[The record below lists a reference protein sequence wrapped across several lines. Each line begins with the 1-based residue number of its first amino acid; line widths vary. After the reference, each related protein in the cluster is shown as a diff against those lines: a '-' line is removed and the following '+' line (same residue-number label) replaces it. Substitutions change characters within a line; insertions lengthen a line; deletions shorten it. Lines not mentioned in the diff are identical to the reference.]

1 MENRVELCCH
11 TKMSKLQGINY
22 AKEYIEEAINRGYKS
37 IAITDVDSTQAFFE
51 AYEYLKLNIDN
62 QDFKVIYGSELHF
75 KDSPNSDKIYSIYV
89 YVKEQNGLK
98 NLYNLISE
106 AYKNVENEIPIIDK
120 SDLIEYRKGLLYA
133 AIGSQSEVYRNIE
146 NKNINFIVDFYDFIG
161 IEPNES
167 SKNINMKINKICKKY
182 NKILIG
188 TSECNFIH
196 KDDYKCNEVLN
207 FYKKSTNIEYGNNK
221 YFQTTDELLNCFD
234 YIEEPKEIVINN
246 PIKIAEQIKKIE
258 LISHKI
264 EYPKI
269 DFADRIIAKKCY
281 DKVREIYGEELSKE
295 VKDRLELELQSIRKN
310 NFDSIYLISSE
321 LAKYSNELGYT
332 VGSRGSVGNSFVA
345 FLLGITEINPLK
357 YNLPFEFF
365 AGINYDKE
373 PDIDLNFS
381 KKIQEKIFT
390 YLQKKYGKDRII
402 CGGTVGSL
410 ADKTI
415 EKAYDEYANT
425 FEIKDTSDKDTI
437 INKLI
442 GVKRCTGE
450 HPGGIFIIPDNMDI
464 TDFCATEIG
473 KKNHTKTHNDYHAIW
488 NTGLYKFDI
497 LGHDDPTMI
506 HELEKETNTNSND
519 IKFDDKETLKMFL
532 HANDKSYPISTTGIP
547 EFGTTFV
554 KKMIEISKP
563 RNFND
568 LVCISALSH
577 GTGTWTYNASSLI
590 EKEHKKVDEVISNR
604 ADMFNYL
611 VKNGIE
617 KNTAFDIVEFV
628 RKGKASKGRDLWKH
642 NRDRYKEL
650 NDKWEE
656 YKALLKEHNISDWY
670 IEDAEKIKYMFPK
683 AHAIGYTMNA
693 FKIAWYKIYFPKAF
707 YKAYFKIKSDLD
719 IKDYYCKRQVMTEL
733 NRLYDLR
740 EVHDNNME
748 FDYDYNNNDK
758 IKDLELVLE
767 MFNRGILK
775 EKEELKDDYNL
786 INSRAIA
793 DYCRSIKHKF
803 NTEELAVLV
812 YRNQRMSLEEKI
824 VKYNDLIKNYPDME
838 VIERINCKH
847 YDSVKTMIK
856 KEIQRIKILN
866 KKLMQDDE
874 NSIYT
879 WNEYNKSTQKYE
891 HSGDIEH
898 TFITYK
904 EAFKDIQDYIKE
916 YDDTISFRITK
927 KYFDK
932 RKGKLFADYNVENK
946 KSILVDLSESN
957 NNFLDIDNIF
967 LNIPTPFKKGDILLS
982 NSPAMKSWGDNKDI
996 FVLDWLCTWRKNL
1009 SMHLADGNYDSS
1021 DMIGYGYY
1029 LINEDTTEFVRDH
1042 KWNYDSFEYYDGELT
1057 GRNRIIKDISSF
1069 IKGKIELELFVHAYD
1084 VYKTEFKNEMPN
1096 CYTDEGLKLAGMTDT
1111 DIQKA
1116 NHHESEKIYNM
1127 SEEKQEE
1134 IFKLY
1139 TCIYDKFTK
1148 NDIKQIETDFDNK
1161 IYILANNGTLYKT
1174 TQYDFEIE
1182 FISNG
1187 IEKIFYLDGMNL
1199 YRITAENEIFPI
1211 DNNKDWNNTDKYLNN
1226 NNCKYKKIET
1236 SKMHIVLLTEEGN
1249 VRALCGGYPSL
1260 GIIPDNFVNVED
1272 ITIVEDENGVDMPYI
1287 YKNNEFIEL
1296 YIE

>member
-1 MENRVELCCH
+1 MDNRVELCCH

-22 AKEYIEEAINRGYKS
+22 AKEYIEEAIKRGYKS
-37 IAITDVDSTQAFFE
+37 IAITDVDSIQAFFE
-51 AYEYLKLNIDN
+51 AYGYSKLNKDN
-62 QDFKVIYGSELHF
+62 QDFKIIYGSELHF
-75 KDSPNSDKIYSIYV
+75 KDSQKSDKIYSIYV

-98 NLYNLISE
+98 NLYNLITE

-167 SKNINMKINKICKKY
+167 SKNINKKINKICKKC
-182 NKILIG
+182 NKMLIG

-196 KDDYKCNEVLN
+196 KNDYKCNEVLN
-207 FYKKSTNIEYGNNK
+207 FYKKNTNIEYGNNK

-258 LISHKI
+258 LISQKI

-269 DFADRIIAKKCY
+269 DLADRIIEKKCC
-281 DKVREIYGEELSKE
+281 DKAKEIYGEQLSKE

-321 LAKYSNELGYT
+321 LVKYSNELGYK

-345 FLLGITEINPLK
+345 YLLGITEINPLEYK
-357 YNLPFEFF
+357 LPFEMF
-365 AGINYDKE
+365 AGINYDRE

-381 KKIQEKIFT
+381 GKIQQKIFI

-402 CGGTVGSL
+402 WGGTVGSL

-425 FEIKDTSDKDTI
+425 FEIKDTFDKDTI
-437 INKLI
+437 ISKLI
-442 GVKRCTGE
+442 GVKRYTGE
-450 HPGGIFIIPDNMDI
+450 HPGGIFIIPDNLEI
-464 TDFCATEIG
+464 TDICPIEIG
-473 KKNHTKTHNDYHAIW
+473 EKNHIKTHYDYHSLW
-488 NTGLYKFDI
+488 SEGLYKFDL

-506 HELEKETNTNSND
+506 YELEKETNTNSND
-519 IKFDDKETLKMFL
+519 IKFDDKETFKMFL

-604 ADMFNYL
+604 ADLFNYL
-611 VKNGIE
+611 IKHGIE
-617 KNTAFDIVEFV
+617 KFTAFDIVDFV

-650 NDKWEE
+650 NEKWSE
-656 YKALLKEHNISDWY
+656 YKTLLKDHNIPEWY

-693 FKIAWYKIYFPKAF
+693 YKIAWYKVHYPKAF
-707 YKAYFKIKSDLD
+707 YKVYFKTKSDLNT
-719 IKDYYCKRQVMTEL
+719 KDYYCKRQVKTEL
-733 NRLYDLR
+733 NRLHDLR
-740 EVHDNNME
+740 EINDNNME

-767 MFNRGILK
+767 MFDRGIK
-775 EKEELKDDYNL
+775 
-786 INSRAIA
+786 
-793 DYCRSIKHKF
+793 
-803 NTEELAVLV
+803 
-812 YRNQRMSLEEKI
+812 
-824 VKYNDLIKNYPDME
+824 
-838 VIERINCKH
+838 
-847 YDSVKTMIK
+847 K
-856 KEIQRIKILN
+856 KELI
-866 KKLMQDDE
+866 
-874 NSIYT
+874 
-879 WNEYNKSTQKYE
+879 
-891 HSGDIEH
+891 
-898 TFITYK
+898 
-904 EAFKDIQDYIKE
+904 
-916 YDDTISFRITK
+916 
-927 KYFDK
+927 
-932 RKGKLFADYNVENK
+932 
-946 KSILVDLSESN
+946 DLE
-957 NNFLDIDNIF
+957 
-967 LNIPTPFKKGDILLS
+967 
-982 NSPAMKSWGDNKDI
+982 
-996 FVLDWLCTWRKNL
+996 
-1009 SMHLADGNYDSS
+1009 
-1021 DMIGYGYY
+1021 
-1029 LINEDTTEFVRDH
+1029 
-1042 KWNYDSFEYYDGELT
+1042 
-1057 GRNRIIKDISSF
+1057 
-1069 IKGKIELELFVHAYD
+1069 
-1084 VYKTEFKNEMPN
+1084 KT
-1096 CYTDEGLKLAGMTDT
+1096 
-1111 DIQKA
+1111 
-1116 NHHESEKIYNM
+1116 NHRTSEKIYNM
-1127 SEEKQEE
+1127 SKDKQEE
-1134 IFKLY
+1134 LFELF
-1139 TCIYDKFTK
+1139 TCIYNKLQK
-1148 NDIKQIETDFDNK
+1148 NEIKQIETDFDNN
-1161 IYILANNGTLYKT
+1161 IYVLANNGNLYKT
-1174 TQYDFEIE
+1174 AQYDNELE

-1199 YRITAENEIFPI
+1199 YRITAENEILPI

-1260 GIIPDNFVNVED
+1260 GILPDNFVKVDD

>member
-1 MENRVELCCH
+1 MDNRVELCCH
-11 TKMSKLQGINY
+11 TKMSKLQGINE
-22 AKEYIEEAINRGYKS
+22 AEEYIEEAIKRGNKA
-37 IAITDVDSTQAFFE
+37 IAITDTDSTQGF
-51 AYEYLKLNIDN
+51 LKINDYYKLYKRNEDI
-62 QDFKVIYGSELHF
+62 KIIYGTEMHF
-75 KDSPNSDKIYSIYV
+75 KDEYNIYTIYIYV
-89 YVKEQNGLK
+89 KKQIGLK
-98 NLYNLISE
+98 NLYKLISK
-106 AYKNVENEIPIIDK
+106 AYKNIINETPIVTK
-120 SDLIEYRKGLLYA
+120 KDLLEHRDGLLYA
-133 AIGSQSEVYRNIE
+133 SIGE
-146 NKNINFIVDFYDFIG
+146 NGEIYQRLSSFMIDDIINFYDFIG
-161 IEPNES
+161 IIPNTFDNKRNVE
-167 SKNINMKINKICKKY
+167 INELCKKH

-188 TSECNFIH
+188 TTECNFIN
-196 KDDYKCNEVLN
+196 KEDYICNEVLN
-207 FYKKSTNIEYGNNK
+207 FYKKSSNIEYGNK
-221 YFQTTDELLNCFD
+221 RYFQTTEELIKSFEYLENA
-234 YIEEPKEIVINN
+234 KEIVVDNT
-246 PIKIAEQIKKIE
+246 IKIADSINKICFIKPRSIM
-258 LISHKI
+258 
-264 EYPKI
+264 PKI
-269 DFADRIIAKKCY
+269 DNSKDIISKMCNEKLKELYGNNIPKKAQ
-281 DKVREIYGEELSKE
+281 
-295 VKDRLELELQSIRKN
+295 DRLNTELKSIATN
-310 NFDSIYLISSE
+310 NFENIYLISSE
-321 LAKYSNELGYT
+321 LVKYSNELGYK

-345 FLLGITEINPLK
+345 YLLGITEINPLEYK
-357 YNLPFEFF
+357 LPFEMF
-365 AGINYDKE
+365 AGINYDRE

-381 KKIQEKIFT
+381 GKIQQKIFT

-402 CGGTVGSL
+402 WGGTVGSL
-410 ADKTI
+410 ADKTL

-425 FEIKDTSDKDTI
+425 FEIKDTSNKDI
-437 INKLI
+437 IISKLV
-442 GVKRCTGE
+442 GVKKCTGE
-450 HPGGIFIIPDNMDI
+450 HPGGVFIVPNNLEI
-464 TDFCATEIG
+464 TDICPIEIG
-473 KKNHTKTHNDYHAIW
+473 EKNHIKTHCDYHSIW
-488 NTGLYKFDI
+488 TEGLYKFDI

-547 EFGTTFV
+547 EFGTPFV

-577 GTGTWTYNASSLI
+577 GTGTWTYNAASLI
-590 EKEHKKVDEVISNR
+590 EKEHKRVDEVISNR

-611 VKNGIE
+611 VKNEIE
-617 KNTAFDIVEFV
+617 KNVAFDIVEFV
-628 RKGKASKGRDLWKH
+628 RKGKASKGKDLWKH

-898 TFITYK
+898 IFRTYK

-1069 IKGKIELELFVHAYD
+1069 IKEKIELELFVHAYD
-1084 VYKTEFKNEMPN
+1084 IYKTEFKNEMPN

-1174 TQYDFEIE
+1174 AQYDFEIE
-1182 FISNG
+1182 FISGG
-1187 IEKIFYLDGMNL
+1187 IEKIFYLDGINL
-1199 YRITAENEIFPI
+1199 YRITAKNEIFPI

-1260 GIIPDNFVNVED
+1260 GIIPDNFVKIDD

>member
-51 AYEYLKLNIDN
+51 AYEYLKLNITN

-106 AYKNVENEIPIIDK
+106 GYKNVENEIPIIDK
-120 SDLIEYRKGLLYA
+120 SNLIEYRKGLLYA
-133 AIGSQSEVYRNIE
+133 AIGSKSEVYQNIK

-167 SKNINMKINKICKKY
+167 SKNINIKINKICKKC
-182 NKILIG
+182 NKMLIG

-221 YFQTTDELLNCFD
+221 YFQTNDELLNCFD

-258 LISHKI
+258 LISQKI

-281 DKVREIYGEELSKE
+281 DKAREIYGEELSKE
-295 VKDRLELELQSIRKN
+295 VKDRLELELQSIIKN
-310 NFDSIYLISSE
+310 KFDSIYLISSE
-321 LAKYSNELGYT
+321 IVKYSNELGYK

-345 FLLGITEINPLK
+345 FLLGITEINSLK
-357 YNLPFEFF
+357 YNLPFELF

-402 CGGTVGSL
+402 WGGTIGSL
-410 ADKTI
+410 ADKTV
-415 EKAYDEYANT
+415 EKAYDEYVNT
-425 FEIKDTSDKDTI
+425 LEIKDTSEKDTI
-437 INKLI
+437 INKLV
-442 GVKRCTGE
+442 GVKKSTGE
-450 HPGGIFIIPDNMDI
+450 HPGGVFIVPDNLEI
-464 TDFCATEIG
+464 TDICPIEIG

-547 EFGTTFV
+547 EFGTNFV

-650 NDKWEE
+650 NEKWSE
-656 YKALLKEHNISDWY
+656 YKTLLKDHNIPEWY
-670 IEDAEKIKYMFPK
+670 IEDAEKIEYMFPK
-683 AHAIGYTMNA
+683 AQAIGYTMNA
-693 FKIAWYKIYFPKAF
+693 FKIAWYKVYYPKAF
-707 YKAYFKIKSDLD
+707 YKVYFKIKSDLNLSN
-719 IKDYYCKRQVMTEL
+719 YYCKRQVATEL
-733 NRLYDLR
+733 KRLYDLK
-740 EVHDNNME
+740 EIHDNNME
-748 FDYDYNNNDK
+748 FDYDYSNNDK
-758 IKDLELVLE
+758 IKDLELILE

-775 EKEELKDDYNL
+775 EKAEIKDDYNL

-793 DYCRSIKHKF
+793 DYCRNIKHKF

-812 YRNQRMSLEEKI
+812 YRNQRMSIEEKI
-824 VKYNDLIKNYPDME
+824 AKYNDLINNYPDME

-847 YDSVKTMIK
+847 YASVKTMIK
-856 KEIQRIKILN
+856 NEIQRLKILN
-866 KKLMQDDE
+866 KKLIQDDE

-879 WNEYNKSTQKYE
+879 WTEYNKSTQKYE

-898 TFITYK
+898 TFRSYK
-904 EAFKDIQDYIKE
+904 EVFKDIQDYIKE
-916 YDDTISFRITK
+916 YNDTISFRITK

-932 RKGKLFADYNVENK
+932 RKEKIFADYIVDNK
-946 KSILVDLSESN
+946 KAILVDIVESN
-957 NNFLDIDNIF
+957 KGLLDIDQIF
-967 LNIPTPFKKGDILLS
+967 LNIPTPFKKGDILIS
-982 NSPAMKSWGDNKDI
+982 NSPTTKSYGDSNDI
-996 FVLDWLCTWRKNL
+996 FVLEYLCTWRKNL

-1029 LINEDTTEFVRDH
+1029 FINDDTTEFVRDH

-1057 GRNRIIKDISSF
+1057 GKNRILKDISSF
-1069 IKGKIELELFVHAYD
+1069 INGKIELELFVHAYD

-1096 CYTDEGLKLAGMTDT
+1096 FYNDEGLKLAGMTNM
-1111 DIQKA
+1111 DIEKI
-1116 NHHESEKIYNM
+1116 NHRTSEKIYNM
-1127 SEEKQEE
+1127 SKDEQEE
-1134 IFKLY
+1134 LFELF
-1139 TCIYDKFTK
+1139 TCIYDKLQK
-1148 NDIKQIETDFDNK
+1148 NEIKQIETDFDNN
-1161 IYILANNGTLYKT
+1161 IYVLANNGNLYKT
-1174 TQYDFEIE
+1174 AQYDNELE

-1199 YRITAENEIFPI
+1199 YRITTENEILPI

-1236 SKMHIVLLTEEGN
+1236 SKMHIVLLTKEGN

-1260 GIIPDNFVNVED
+1260 GIIPDNFVKVDD